1 MIVPVVLHSPA
12 IYLWLDHQAVAPLT
26 FSTVFGVLP
35 LSLSEAEPLH
45 IFPGTN
51 LVDTLLDRTI
61 YLQNHTLTLANRI

>member
-12 IYLWLDHQAVAPLT
+12 IYLWLDHQAVAPLH

-35 LSLSEAEPLH
+35 LSLSEPKPEPLH

-51 LVDTLLDRTI
+51 LVD
-61 YLQNHTLTLANRI
+61 AF